1 MKCWRLSELCAK
13 LLVVGKSNWKRDKM
27 KTLTMSDKTWD
38 ALEDGERR
46 PTDVA
51 VRVRFPNGAV
61 LFAYSPDGYGAFYY
75 DTLAELETN
84 HG

>member
-1 MKCWRLSELCAK
+1 MSE
-13 LLVVGKSNWKRDKM
+13 
-27 KTLTMSDKTWD
+27 KTWD

>member
-1 MKCWRLSELCAK
+1 
-13 LLVVGKSNWKRDKM
+13 M
-27 KTLTMSDKTWD
+27 KTQTMASRTWD

-46 PTDVA
+46 PCEVA
-51 VRVRFPNGAV
+51 VKIIYPNGAV

-75 DTLAELETN
+75 DTLADLKTN